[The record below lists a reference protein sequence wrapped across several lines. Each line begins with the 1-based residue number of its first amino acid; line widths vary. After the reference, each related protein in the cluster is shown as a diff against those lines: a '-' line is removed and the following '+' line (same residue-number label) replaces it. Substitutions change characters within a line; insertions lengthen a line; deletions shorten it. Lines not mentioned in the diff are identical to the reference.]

1 MKIYGLQKL
10 SLVDYPGKTAAVLF
24 TGGCNFRCPF
34 CHNFGLVTDPG
45 EPLDDAEVFAYLK
58 KRKGLLDAVV
68 ITGGEPLIHPDISEL
83 IKKVRDIGY
92 PVKLDTN
99 GTFPVRLAELISEG
113 LLDYVAMDIKNSEE
127 KYYLTAGCDVDLDS
141 VRKSVMLL
149 MSGSV
154 NFEFRTTVVK
164 QLHEASD
171 FISIGKWIKG
181 NEKYYI
187 QKFKDAENV
196 PYGNLSAPDEAA
208 LTEFL
213 NTVKPFVPNA
223 CRFAEK
229 NIDKML

>member
-34 CHNFGLVTDPG
+34 CHNFGLVSSPG
-45 EPLDDAEVFAYLK
+45 EPLDEEEVFSYLK

-68 ITGGEPLIHPDISEL
+68 ITGGEPLIHPDIAGL
-83 IKKVRDIGY
+83 IKKVRDVGY

-113 LLDYVAMDIKNSEE
+113 LIDYVAMDIKNCEE
-127 KYYLTAGCDVDLDS
+127 KYFLTAGCDVDLDA

-154 NFEFRTTVVK
+154 DFEFRTTAVK
-164 QLHEASD
+164 QLHEVSD
-171 FISIGKWIKG
+171 FIRIGKWIKG

-187 QKFKDAENV
+187 QRFKDAETV
-196 PYGNLSAPDEAA
+196 PYGNLSAPDDGELRA
-208 LTEFL
+208 FL
-213 NTVKPFVPNA
+213 DAVIQFVPNA
-223 CRFAEK
+223 R
-229 NIDKML
+229 LRG

>member
-34 CHNFGLVTDPG
+34 CHNFGLVSSPG
-45 EPLDDAEVFAYLK
+45 EPLDEEEVFSYLK

-68 ITGGEPLIHPDISEL
+68 ITGGEPLIHPDIAGL
-83 IKKVRDIGY
+83 IKKVRDVGY

-113 LLDYVAMDIKNSEE
+113 LIDYVAMDIKNCEE
-127 KYYLTAGCDVDLDS
+127 KYFLTAGCDVDLDA

-154 NFEFRTTVVK
+154 DFEFRTTAVK
-164 QLHEASD
+164 QLHEVSD
-171 FISIGKWIKG
+171 FIRIGKWIKG

-187 QKFKDAENV
+187 QRFKDAETV
-196 PYGNLSAPDEAA
+196 PYGNLSAPDDGELKA
-208 LTEFL
+208 FL
-213 NTVKPFVPNA
+213 DAVIQFVPNA
-223 CRFAEK
+223 R
-229 NIDKML
+229 LRG

>member
-1 MKIYGLQKL
+1 MQIYGLQKL

-34 CHNFGLVTDPG
+34 CHNFGLVSSPG
-45 EPLDDAEVFAYLK
+45 EPLDEEEVFSYLK

-68 ITGGEPLIHPDISEL
+68 ITGGEPLIHPDIAGL
-83 IKKVRDIGY
+83 IKKVRDVGY

-113 LLDYVAMDIKNSEE
+113 LIDYVAMDIKNCEE
-127 KYYLTAGCDVDLDS
+127 KYFLTAGCDVDLDA

-154 NFEFRTTVVK
+154 DFEFRTTAVK
-164 QLHEASD
+164 QLHEVSD
-171 FISIGKWIKG
+171 FIRIGKWIKG

-187 QKFKDAENV
+187 QRFKDAETV
-196 PYGNLSAPDEAA
+196 PYGNLSAPDDGELKA
-208 LTEFL
+208 FL
-213 NTVKPFVPNA
+213 DAVIQFVPNA
-223 CRFAEK
+223 R
-229 NIDKML
+229 LRG

>member
-34 CHNFGLVTDPG
+34 CHNFGLVSSPG
-45 EPLDDAEVFAYLK
+45 EPLDEEEVFSYLK

-68 ITGGEPLIHPDISEL
+68 ITGGEPLIHPDIAGL
-83 IKKVRDIGY
+83 IKKVRDVGY

-113 LLDYVAMDIKNSEE
+113 LVDYVAMDIKNCEE
-127 KYYLTAGCDVDLDS
+127 KYFLTAGCDVDLDA

-154 NFEFRTTVVK
+154 DFEFRTTAVK
-164 QLHEASD
+164 QLHEVSD
-171 FISIGKWIKG
+171 FIRIGKWIKG

-187 QKFKDAENV
+187 QRFKDAETV
-196 PYGNLSAPDEAA
+196 PYGNLSAPDDGELRA
-208 LTEFL
+208 FL
-213 NTVKPFVPNA
+213 DAVIQFVPNA
-223 CRFAEK
+223 R
-229 NIDKML
+229 LRG